1 MREFK
6 KKIII
11 NNVLNNKTLFH
22 RLYKLLY
29 VFVFINLI
37 FIYGCSTLKNSEDVN
52 ICASSSLPC
61 LESTEYVLLITN
73 KGKIKLE
80 LYGKLAPITV
90 GNFVDFVEK
99 GAYDKTI
106 FNRVIRKPY
115 PFIIRGGDN
124 TFIKGENKFI
134 DNKTGKV
141 RYIPLEIKLK
151 TNKIPTYGKEID
163 ISIRKNN
170 IELKHKRSYLSMARS
185 EKINSGSSQF
195 YISLKSLPE
204 LDGRFA
210 VFGKVIS
217 GMNVVDLIEEE
228 DFIVEA
234 KRLWVL

>member
-1 MREFK
+1 MKAFK
-6 KKIII
+6 KKNII
-11 NNVLNNKTLFH
+11 NKISNDFIFRLKETLYIF
-22 RLYKLLY
+22 L
-29 VFVFINLI
+29 FINLI
-37 FIYGCSTLKNSEDVN
+37 FINGCSSFKKNEDVN
-52 ICASSSLPC
+52 ICLSSILPC
-61 LESTEYVLLITN
+61 LNSTEYVLLITN

-80 LYGKLAPITV
+80 LYGKYAPITV
-90 GNFVDFVEK
+90 GNFIDNVEK
-99 GAYDKTI
+99 GAYDKTV

-124 TFIKGENKFI
+124 SLIKGENKFI
-134 DNKTGKV
+134 DKKTGKV

-151 TNKIPTYGKEID
+151 TNKLPTYGKKID
-163 ISIRKNN
+163 ISNQKNN

-185 EKINSGSSQF
+185 KKLNSASSQF

-217 GMNVVDLIEEE
+217 GMNVVELIKED

-234 KRLWVL
+234 KRL

>member
-1 MREFK
+1 MKGFK
-6 KKIII
+6 KKNLI
-11 NNVLNNKTLFH
+11 NKILNNSIPIY
-22 RLYKLLY
+22 RLSYKVYIYL
-29 VFVFINLI
+29 FINIFLI
-37 FIYGCSTLKNSEDVN
+37 TGCSALKKSEDIN
-52 ICASSSLPC
+52 ICSSTTLPC
-61 LESTEYVLLITN
+61 MLSTEYVLLITN

-90 GNFVDFVEK
+90 GSFIDFVEK

-124 TFIKGENKFI
+124 TLIKGENKFI

-185 EKINSGSSQF
+185 EKLDSASSQF
-195 YISLKSLPE
+195 HILLKSLPE

-217 GMNVVDLIEEE
+217 GMDVVELIKEE

-234 KRLWVL
+234 KRL

>member
-1 MREFK
+1 MK
-6 KKIII
+6 DSKNSNLINKIS
-11 NNVLNNKTLFH
+11 NSSTLIYNSFH
-22 RLYKLLY
+22 KFYIFL
-29 VFVFINLI
+29 FINLF
-37 FIYGCSTLKNSEDVN
+37 FITGCSAINKNEDVN
-52 ICASSSLPC
+52 ICSTTSLPC
-61 LESTEYVLLITN
+61 LLSTEYVLLTTN

-90 GNFVDFVEK
+90 GSFIDFVEK

-124 TFIKGENKFI
+124 SLIKGENKFI
-134 DNKTGKV
+134 DNKTGKI
-141 RYIPLEIKLK
+141 RYIPLEIKLR
-151 TNKIPTYGKEID
+151 TNNLPIYGREID
-163 ISIRKNN
+163 ISNKKNN

-185 EKINSGSSQF
+185 EKLNSASSQF

-234 KRLWVL
+234 KRL

>member
-1 MREFK
+1 MK
-6 KKIII
+6 VYKVNNIIHKI
-11 NNVLNNKTLFH
+11 LNSSTLIY
-22 RLYKLLY
+22 RLSYKVYIFL
-29 VFVFINLI
+29 FINIFLI
-37 FIYGCSTLKNSEDVN
+37 TGCSALKKSEDIN
-52 ICASSSLPC
+52 ICSSTSLPC
-61 LESTEYVLLITN
+61 MFSTEYVLLITN

-90 GNFVDFVEK
+90 GSFIDFVEK

-124 TFIKGENKFI
+124 TLIKGENKFI

-234 KRLWVL
+234 KRL